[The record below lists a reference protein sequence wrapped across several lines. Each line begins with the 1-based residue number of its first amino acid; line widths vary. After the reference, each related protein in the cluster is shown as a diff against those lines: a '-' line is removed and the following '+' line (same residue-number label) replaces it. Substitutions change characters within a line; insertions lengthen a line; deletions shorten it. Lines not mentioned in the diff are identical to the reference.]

1 MNATIFST
9 ILHDISQA
17 LMQPTIIILILLIA
31 YAVWCIGSILTEL
44 LMDRRRYK
52 QDTVAAF
59 DAIDASSWEQVSA
72 AINNT
77 RLLNRHKK
85 ALLTLVSRGWLDEDT
100 LMALAR
106 SLLDTEEEHYSR
118 IVSRMEL
125 IAKIAPMLGLMG
137 TLIPLGPGI
146 TALGDGNLEGLSTSL
161 NIAFDT
167 TVAGLVTAII
177 ALSVTRFRRHW
188 YEGYLAN
195 LDAMMTAIMDKA
207 AVCKPQRPASF
218 DVTFEPVQ
226 AGAQTGRIAYEGGIA

>member
-1 MNATIFST
+1 
-9 ILHDISQA
+9 
-17 LMQPTIIILILLIA
+17 MQPTIIILILLIV
-31 YAVWCIGSILTEL
+31 YAVWCIGSIITEL
-44 LMDRRRYK
+44 LTDRRRYK
-52 QDTVAAF
+52 RDIVAAF
-59 DAIDASSWEQVSA
+59 DAIDVSSWEDIPA

-85 ALLTLVSRGWLDEDT
+85 VLLTLVSRGWLDEDT

-106 SLLDTEEEHYSR
+106 SLLAVEEEHYSR

-177 ALSVTRFRRHW
+177 ALAVTRFRRHW

-195 LDAMMTAIMDKA
+195 LDAMMAAIMDKA
-207 AVCKPQRPASF
+207 CVCEPRRPANFSAS
-218 DVTFEPVQ
+218 VNPVC
-226 AGAQTGRIAYEGGIA
+226 AGAQSGRKVFEGEA